1 MENFLINAIEAHAT
15 FAIFASFLVGILTS
29 IAPCSIITLPL
40 LVSSAVALSSDI
52 EQKKKKR
59 FILQYSFLFVFG
71 LVVSFSILM
80 LLVSKVGIM
89 LSVAP
94 LWAYILASLSV
105 FLVAFYAMGFFGE
118 LNKQKIAN
126 KFLPLKLF
134 GAIIIGIIFGLVST
148 PCATA
153 PLVAIVS
160 VASSS
165 GWIYSYLLVLA
176 FALGHASLLLISGVS
191 VGFAGGIAKNAM
203 LNTLSVWFNRL
214 FIVILIAIGFYFAY
228 QAYIIF

>member
-1 MENFLINAIEAHAT
+1 MEGFLINVIETHAA

-52 EQKKKKR
+52 ESKNKKR

-105 FLVAFYAMGFFGE
+105 FLVASYAMGFFGE
-118 LNKQKIAN
+118 FNKQKIAN
-126 KFLPLKLF
+126 RFLPLKLF

-160 VASSS
+160 VAQQS
-165 GWIYSYLLVLA
+165 GLVFSYLLVLA
-176 FALGHASLLLISGVS
+176 FAIGHASLLLLSGIS
-191 VGFAGGIAKNAM
+191 VGFAGGIARSAI
-203 LNTLSVWFNRL
+203 LNKLSTWFNRI
-214 FIVILIAIGFYFAY
+214 FIAILIAIGFYFAY
-228 QAYIIF
+228 KAYLII

>member
-1 MENFLINAIEAHAT
+1 MEGFLINAIEAHTT
-15 FAIFASFLVGILTS
+15 FAIFASFLVGVLTS

-40 LVSSAVALSSDI
+40 LVSSALALSSDI
-52 EQKKKKR
+52 EPKKKKQ

-80 LLVSKVGIM
+80 LLVSKLGIM

-118 LNKQKIAN
+118 LDKQKIAD

-153 PLVAIVS
+153 PLVTIVS

-176 FALGHASLLLISGVS
+176 FAIGHASLLLLSGIS
-191 VGFAGGIAKNAM
+191 VGFAGGIAKSAI
-203 LNTLSVWFNRL
+203 LNKLSTWFNRI
-214 FIVILIAIGFYFAY
+214 FIAILLAIGFYFAY
-228 QAYIIF
+228 KAYLII

>member
-1 MENFLINAIEAHAT
+1 MEGFLINAIEAHTT
-15 FAIFASFLVGILTS
+15 FAIFASFLVGVLTS

-40 LVSSAVALSSDI
+40 LVSSALALSSDI
-52 EQKKKKR
+52 EPKKKKQ

-80 LLVSKVGIM
+80 LLVSKLGIM

-118 LNKQKIAN
+118 LDKQKIAD

-153 PLVAIVS
+153 PLVTIVS
-160 VASSS
+160 VASGSS
-165 GWIYSYLLVLA
+165 WVYSYLLVLA
-176 FALGHASLLLISGVS
+176 FAIGHASLLLLSGIS
-191 VGFAGGIAKNAM
+191 VGFAGGIAKSTI
-203 LNTLSVWFNRL
+203 LNKLSIWFNRI
-214 FIVILIAIGFYFAY
+214 FIAILLAIGFYFAY
-228 QAYIIF
+228 KAYLII